1 MGNEDTLGGF
11 PIKQAVPAL
20 VRILSLISD
29 HSIGFRKV
37 LRQLILMGN
46 TFYTLFGYFSD
57 NQMKISFSM

>member
-37 LRQLILMGN
+37 LDSS
-46 TFYTLFGYFSD
+46 Y
-57 NQMKISFSM
+57 